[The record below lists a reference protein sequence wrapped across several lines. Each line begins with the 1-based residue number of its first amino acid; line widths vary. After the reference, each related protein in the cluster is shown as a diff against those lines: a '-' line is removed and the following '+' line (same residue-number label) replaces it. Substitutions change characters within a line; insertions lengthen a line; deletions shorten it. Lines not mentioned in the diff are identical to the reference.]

1 VDRRYRARS
10 LGKFVLKGF
19 ERYVE
24 VYELTG
30 RVGDPDSN
38 ESRDAVFASALAHFQ
53 AGRFD
58 AAIGEFRA
66 VLQKAPED
74 GPSLFFLRKAE
85 EFLQMPPGVLWEGE
99 VELDEK

>member
-1 VDRRYRARS
+1 M
-10 LGKFVLKGF
+10 
-19 ERYVE
+19 E

-30 RVGDPDSN
+30 RVGDPDLN
-38 ESRDAVFASALAHFQ
+38 EGRDAVFARALAQFQ
-53 AGRFD
+53 AGRFE

-66 VLQKAPED
+66 VLKLTPDD

-85 EFLQMPPGVLWEGE
+85 GFQQMPPGVLWEGE